1 MRTVARGLLLAGVL
15 TAGVLTAGVPAA
27 LSTAAPAAEA
37 RAGAAAQAAR
47 DYDLG
52 TIRSSRKH
60 SGHAKAKLWITS
72 FSEKHFQA
80 YGSLYDLDRHP
91 GHCASI
97 RATFHYLEGGAG
109 RSPERRFCAS
119 HGRSRVGYLFE
130 SKGEIRSVDLRI
142 CVADGRRG
150 PVSHCRTET
159 VRDEDLAW

>member
-1 MRTVARGLLLAGVL
+1 MRTVVRGLLLAGVL
-15 TAGVLTAGVPAA
+15 ATGLPAA
-27 LSTAAPAAEA
+27 LSTTAPAAAEA
-37 RAGAAAQAAR
+37 GTGAAARTAG

-97 RATFHYLEGGAG
+97 RAEFHYLKGGSG

-119 HGRSRVGYLFE
+119 YGRSRTGYLLE
-130 SKGEIRSVDLRI
+130 SRGEIRRVDLRI

-159 VRDEDLAW
+159 IRDEDLAW